1 METHKFLLSIG
12 VWVLWVVGVICIV
25 IGMALFMTGKT
36 PVEYAVHGLGGG
48 AFVALSAVVAFLR
61 RKL

>member
-12 VWVLWVVGVICIV
+12 VWVLWVVGVLCII
-25 IGMALFMTGKT
+25 IGMALFMIGKT
-36 PVEYAVHGLGGG
+36 PLEFGIHGLGGG
-48 AFVALSAVVAFLR
+48 AFVTLSAVVAWLR